1 MRFLLVLFVVVSLIA
16 LYRSRWNSVP
26 PRNITRP
33 LPPFT
38 GHEPDAAWRYDTHLV
53 ALRERGI
60 L

>member
-1 MRFLLVLFVVVSLIA
+1 MRSLLVLFVVVSLIA

-26 PRNITRP
+26 PRDIT
-33 LPPFT
+33 PPTVSST
-38 GHEPDAAWRYDTHLV
+38 GHEPDAAWRYDTHLA